1 MLLTELEIVWN
12 MRLGPTIWP
21 KYLHAVFCLNAMME
35 PKQNQLKKP
44 FVESGVFLHG
54 CNNGMTF
61 LFFFRVPPNISDLM
75 YLQYMQSRICLF
87 VGTQP

>member
-61 LFFFRVPPNISDLM
+61 LFFFKCPTE
-75 YLQYMQSRICLF
+75 YL
-87 VGTQP
+87 